1 MSRERDNKRKEQAA
15 IKKKADR
22 KKTAVT
28 KYSENKEPRKR
39 INPFRIFTKVW
50 FWVVLLALVA
60 AGLIYWQWDKIVDFV
75 WDTAASTMSL
85 LGWGIIL
92 IGVAVLIILAIVFRH
107 EIVAFARRWK
117 LYQWNKWLGAIAW
130 FAAVW
135 GLLGILEL
143 GGAVGDAII
152 NGERGYVG
160 YLIVAGLVLGGFVLF
175 FPRLV
180 WRALK
185 AVVKGIIEL
194 FRLPPPRPKTPRPVQ
209 EEFKF
214 NYPPTV
220 TESRIVPESRMVPEN
235 RAEKPASPEKA
246 GPGIKAPSIL
256 IAPEV
261 VPGKRYPD
269 ITPELVEK
277 PVQSGPGKTSAVPRT
292 VSQSGESTRDIK
304 QVARDV
310 WRKYGESSDL
320 VLVDG
325 WKLPPIDILDVSP
338 EVDFGQ
344 ADNSKRARL
353 IEEALESYGV
363 EAKVVQVNAGPTV
376 TQFGIEPGWDR
387 KFREIKDRDEEGNI
401 TVRQEEISRTRV
413 KVERITALS
422 NNLALALAVPGVR
435 IEAPIPG
442 KALVG
447 IEVPNA
453 NFGVVSLRR
462 VIESA
467 NFQKILGKSNLALAL
482 GKGAGGEAIAGDL
495 ARMPHLLVAGST
507 GSGKTVCLNAIVC
520 CLLMCNSP
528 ADLKFILIDPKRVEM
543 VQYNSLPHLATKVVV
558 DTDKALNTLRW
569 LSQEMDNRYKTLSAV
584 GARNIEAYN
593 KKVSRQEKIPN
604 LVLVIDELA
613 DLMMT
618 GFAEVE
624 HILCRLAQLARAVG
638 IHLVVATQ
646 RPSVDVIT
654 GLIKAN
660 FPTRIS
666 FAVTSQ
672 VDSRTILDSTG
683 AEKLLG
689 RGDMLYLPTEEAKP
703 RRLQGCFVSD
713 PEVERLVYFWGTQ
726 KQEQAATLNLDEL
739 ASLEPSAKIQE
750 TTAPSDPLIAAARKL
765 AEEHGNIST
774 SFLQRK
780 LHIGY
785 PRAARIMEQLQEEMD
800 DEKLDENEA
809 ELEKER
815 PDGHY

>member
-1 MSRERDNKRKEQAA
+1 MSRARDNKRKEQAV
-15 IKKKADR
+15 IKHKTDKKKPEFGKR
-22 KKTAVT
+22 
-28 KYSENKEPRKR
+28 SEVKEPRKR
-39 INPFRIFTKVW
+39 FNPFKILTKVW
-50 FWVVLLALVA
+50 FWVVLLVLVA
-60 AGLIYWQWDKIVDFV
+60 AGLIYWQWDKIVSFV
-75 WDTAASTMSL
+75 WDAAASTMSL
-85 LGWGIIL
+85 FGWGVIL

-107 EIVAFARRWK
+107 EIAAFARRWK
-117 LYQWNKWLGAIAW
+117 LYQWNKWLGAAAW
-130 FAAVW
+130 FVAIW

-143 GGAVGDAII
+143 GGAIGEAII
-152 NGERGYVG
+152 NGDRGYIG
-160 YLIVAGLVLGGFVLF
+160 WLIVAGLFLGGFILF

-180 WRALK
+180 WKGLK
-185 AVVKGIIEL
+185 GAVKGIVGIIK
-194 FRLPPPRPKTPRPVQ
+194 LPPPRPKTARSVQ
-209 EEFKF
+209 EEFRF

-220 TESRIVPESRMVPEN
+220 TENIKPRPEIEN
-235 RAEKPASPEKA
+235 RPSKPALAEQASTA
-246 GPGIKAPSIL
+246 GIKAPSVL
-256 IAPEV
+256 IPPEV
-261 VPGKRYPD
+261 VPGRKYPD
-269 ITPELVEK
+269 TPPETIEK
-277 PVQSGPGKTSAVPRT
+277 PRQAVTERTGAKAQSVPDSAE
-292 VSQSGESTRDIK
+292 GTRDVK

-320 VLVDG
+320 VLIDG
-325 WKLPPIDILDVSP
+325 WKLPPIDILDMTP
-338 EVDFGQ
+338 DVDFGQ
-344 ADNSKRARL
+344 ADNSKRALL

-387 KFREIKDRDEEGNI
+387 RFREVKERDEDGNVQI
-401 TVRQEEISRTRV
+401 RQEEVSRTRV
-413 KVERITALS
+413 KVERITALA

-453 NFGVVSLRR
+453 NFGVVSLRG
-462 VIESA
+462 VIESP

-482 GKGAGGEAIAGDL
+482 GKGAGGESIAGDL
-495 ARMPHLLVAGST
+495 AKMPHLLVAGST
-507 GSGKTVCLNAIVC
+507 GSGKTVCLNAIVS
-520 CLLMCNSP
+520 CLLMCNTP
-528 ADLKFILIDPKRVEM
+528 ADLKFILIDPKRVEL

-593 KKVSRQEKIPN
+593 KKVPREKKMPN

-624 HILCRLAQLARAVG
+624 HIICRLAQLARAVG

-713 PEVERLVYFWGTQ
+713 PEVERLVYFWSTQ
-726 KQEQAATLNLDEL
+726 KQEQAANLNLDEL
-739 ASLEPSAKIQE
+739 ASLEPSSKIQE
-750 TTAPSDPLIAAARKL
+750 TAAPSDPLIVAAREL
-765 AEEHGNIST
+765 AAEHGNIST

-785 PRAARIMEQLQEEMD
+785 PRAARIMEQLQEEMANEEQP
-800 DEKLDENEA
+800 DEDGAEIEEERSDE
-809 ELEKER
+809 R
-815 PDGHY
+815 Y